1 MHQDTFVR
9 LSLLA
14 FGLIVASFVVRGVSQ
29 FVVSADTAN
38 LITAPTM
45 LLGAVLVVALTIQ
58 SVLAVTGV
66 RPLEE

>member
-1 MHQDTFVR
+1 MHRDTFVR

-14 FGLIVASFVVRGVSQ
+14 FGLVAASFVVRGVSQ
-29 FVVSADTAN
+29 LVVSADTAN

-45 LLGAVLVVALTIQ
+45 LLGAVLVVALTVQ
-58 SVLAVTGV
+58 SVLAVTGI